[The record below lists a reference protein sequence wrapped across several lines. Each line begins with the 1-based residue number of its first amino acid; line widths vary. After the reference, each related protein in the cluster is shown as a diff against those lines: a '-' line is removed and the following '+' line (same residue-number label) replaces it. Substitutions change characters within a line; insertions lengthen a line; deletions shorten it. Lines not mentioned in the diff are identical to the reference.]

1 VLFFICFHSY
11 PELPT
16 FLADH
21 FFILSSLKAAYQI
34 IGLRESLL
42 EFLPY
47 LPSKLINMFSED
59 EYRLDYFADG
69 GFHREKC
76 SSCGKFFWT
85 RDESRKTC
93 GDPPCDPYTF
103 IGAPVFKREHSLNEM
118 REHYLSYFEAR
129 GHVRIPRYPVV
140 ARWRDDIYLTIASI
154 ADFQP
159 FVTSGQ
165 VPPPANPL
173 TISQPCIRLDDLD
186 SVGRSGRHLTT
197 FEMMAHHVFN
207 TTEKEIYWKD
217 QTVQLCDDLLLGL
230 GMDPIAVTY
239 KENPWAG
246 GGNAGPSVECMVAG
260 LELATLVFM
269 DLKVTK
275 DGPVQIKGE
284 SYSKMDNYIVDTGYG
299 LERFVWAS
307 KGSPTIYDAIFPEM
321 VRKVADL
328 ASIEHNLLDPEYA
341 EIFAQNARL
350 AGMVDLEASSLR
362 DLRAKIATRL
372 GIAPEKLE
380 KIIAPMERVYAVV
393 DHTRC
398 LAFMLGDGI
407 IPSNVKAGYLARL
420 VIRRTLRQ
428 MKDLS
433 IAIPLAELVEMQ
445 ISKLDYPDWKERM
458 ETISRIL
465 AQEEQKYIETL
476 DKGRRLVKKTAQ
488 HFAKLGQPIPLKE
501 MISLYDTH
509 GIPPE
514 IARESAEEI
523 GASVDLPDNF
533 YSMVASS
540 HIRAEQAEASP
551 EQIKGE
557 MTRLLFYEKP
567 FDNSFEAV
575 VQQIIDSSIVLDQTL
590 FYPEG
595 GGQPSDHGRL
605 FKGSQEFRV
614 VDVQKVGDVV
624 LHRMEKSEGIQ
635 PGDRVTGKIDMQ
647 RRLAHARHHT
657 ATHLVHDSAKRVLG
671 KHVWQAGAQKS
682 EDRARLDIS
691 HYKRITDEELK
702 AIEMEANRR
711 VMELTPV
718 DTQFLPRS
726 EAEKLF
732 GFELYQGGVPP
743 GKQIRVVKVGSD
755 IEACAGTH
763 VTNTGMIGAIKIL
776 RTERIQDGVER
787 IEFAAGEAAVRASQ
801 ERDDLLGEASGVLR
815 VPAEQLPKTAER
827 FFEEWK
833 SQQKEIE
840 RLKEDLAKSRL
851 KTLAAEALDMV
862 GLKVV
867 VQKMGNAD
875 IDELLKAA
883 SLLAEQDYVALLGS
897 ETGKLVAAVGK
908 SGLEKGV
915 KAGSIIKA
923 AAKALGGGGGGK
935 PDLAQGGGP
944 NVAKLDEALRA
955 GTEAMRANV

>member
-1 VLFFICFHSY
+1 
-11 PELPT
+11 
-16 FLADH
+16 
-21 FFILSSLKAAYQI
+21 
-34 IGLRESLL
+34 
-42 EFLPY
+42 
-47 LPSKLINMFSED
+47 MFSED
-59 EYRLDYFADG
+59 EYRLDFFMDA
-69 GFHREKC
+69 GFQRKKC
-76 SSCGKFFWT
+76 VKCGKFFWT
-85 RDESRKTC
+85 RDTARKTC

-103 IGAPVFKREHSLNEM
+103 IGAPVFSREHGLDEM

-129 GHVRIPRYPVV
+129 GHTRVARYPVV

-207 TTEKEIYWKD
+207 TREREIYWKD
-217 QTVQLCDDLLLGL
+217 RTVQLCDDLLLGL
-230 GMDPIAVTY
+230 GMDPMAVTY

-269 DLKVTK
+269 DLKATP
-275 DGPVQIKGE
+275 GGAINIKGE
-284 SYSKMDNYIVDTGYG
+284 TYEKMNNYIVDTGYG

-307 KGSPTIYDAIFPEM
+307 KGSPTIYDAIFPDL
-321 VRKVADL
+321 VRRIADL
-328 ASIEHNLLDPEYA
+328 AGVEHNLNDPEYA

-350 AGMVDLEASSLR
+350 AGMVDLDEYSMH
-362 DLRAKIATRL
+362 DLRAKIARSI
-372 GIAPEKLE
+372 GISAEKLE
-380 KIIAPMERVYAVV
+380 KTIEPMEKVYAVV

-398 LAFMLGDGI
+398 LAYMLGDGI

-420 VIRRTLRQ
+420 VIRRTLRL
-428 MKDLS
+428 MKELGL
-433 IAIPLAELVEMQ
+433 AMPLADLVELQ
-445 ISKLDYPDWKERM
+445 ISRLDYTDWQEKM
-458 ETISRIL
+458 PTIQEIL
-465 AQEEQKYIETL
+465 TQEEEKYAETL
-476 DKGRRLVKKTAQ
+476 GKGLRLIKKTAEYY
-488 HFAKLGQPIPLKE
+488 HKKGQAVPLKE

-514 IARESAEEI
+514 IARDSAQEL
-523 GASVDLPDNF
+523 GAAVELPDNF
-533 YSMVASS
+533 YSLVAKT
-540 HIRAEQAEASP
+540 HIKAEQEETP
-551 EQIKGE
+551 KLVIPGKTEL
-557 MTRLLFYEKP
+557 MFYEHP
-567 FDNSFEAV
+567 FDQIFEAEV
-575 VQQIIDSSIVLDQTL
+575 VGVSDGMVILDRTL
-590 FYPEG
+590 LYPEG
-595 GGQPSDHGRL
+595 GGQPADHGTLERAGQI
-605 FKGSQEFRV
+605 FNV
-614 VDVQKVGDVV
+614 VDVQKAGDVV
-624 LHRMEKSEGIQ
+624 LHKAEPAGLQK
-635 PGDRVTGKIDMQ
+635 GDHVKGAIDMH

-657 ATHLVHDSAKRVLG
+657 ATHLVHDSAKRILG
-671 KHVWQAGAQKS
+671 KHIWQAGAQKS

-691 HYKRITDEELK
+691 HYKRITDDELK

-711 VMELTPV
+711 VMEIVPV
-718 DTQFLPRS
+718 ETKFLPRT

-743 GKQIRVVKVGSD
+743 GTQIRVVKVGTD

-763 VTNTGMIGAIKIL
+763 VTNTGMIGTIKIL

-801 ERDDLLGEASGVLR
+801 ARDDILGEAADVLR
-815 VPAEQLPKTAER
+815 VPSEQLPKTASR

-833 SQQKEIE
+833 DQQKEIE
-840 RLKEDLAKSRL
+840 RLKEDLARARL
-851 KTLAAEALDMV
+851 WSLTSEAQNID

-867 VQKMGNAD
+867 VQKMGAAD

-883 SLLAEQDYVALLGS
+883 TLLAEQDYVALLGS

-915 KAGSIIKA
+915 KAGNIIKA
-923 AAKALGGGGGGK
+923 ATKALGGGGGGK
-935 PDLAQGGGP
+935 PELAQGGGP
-944 NVAKLDEALRA
+944 NVEKLNEALRA
-955 GTEAMRANV
+955 GVEAMRAGA

>member
-1 VLFFICFHSY
+1 
-11 PELPT
+11 
-16 FLADH
+16 
-21 FFILSSLKAAYQI
+21 
-34 IGLRESLL
+34 
-42 EFLPY
+42 
-47 LPSKLINMFSED
+47 MFSED
-59 EYRLDYFADG
+59 EYQLDFFVDE
-69 GFHREKC
+69 GFQRKKC
-76 SSCGKFFWT
+76 SKCGKFFWT
-85 RDESRKTC
+85 RDGERKTC

-103 IGAPVFKREHSLNEM
+103 IGSAIFKREHSLDEM
-118 REHYLSYFEAR
+118 REHYLSFFQAR
-129 GHVRIPRYPVV
+129 GHARIKRYPVV

-207 TTEKEIYWKD
+207 TREREFYWKD
-217 QTVQLCDDLLLGL
+217 RTVRLCDELLVGL
-230 GMDPIAVTY
+230 GMDPLSVTY

-246 GGNAGPSVECMVAG
+246 GGNAGPSVEVMVGG

-269 DLKVTK
+269 DLKAVPG
-275 DGPVQIKGE
+275 GPIQIKGE
-284 SYSKMDNYIVDTGYG
+284 SYEKMSNYIVDTGYG

-307 KGSPTIYDAIFPEM
+307 RGSPTIYDAIFPEL

-328 ASIEHNLLDPEYA
+328 AGVEHNLMDPEYA

-350 AGMVDLEASSLR
+350 AGMVDLDEYSMH
-362 DLRAKIATRL
+362 DLRAKIAGSI
-372 GIAPEKLE
+372 GISPEKLE
-380 KIIAPMERVYAVV
+380 KTIEPMERIYAVV

-407 IPSNVKAGYLARL
+407 IPSNVKSGYLARL
-420 VIRRTLRQ
+420 VIRRTLRL
-428 MKDLS
+428 MKELGLS
-433 IAIPLAELVEMQ
+433 LPLAELVRMQ
-445 ISKLDYPDWKERM
+445 IQRLDYSDWEERFVTIKE
-458 ETISRIL
+458 IL
-465 AQEEQKYIETL
+465 DQEEQKYAGTL
-476 DKGRRLVKKTAQ
+476 EKGKRLVKKTAE
-488 HFAKLGQPIPLKE
+488 HFKKLGQPVPLAE

-514 IARESAEEI
+514 IARESAQAI
-523 GASVDLPDNF
+523 GASVELPDNF
-533 YSMVASS
+533 YSLVAKKR
-540 HIRAEQAEASP
+540 IKAEADEGAAKVIIP
-551 EQIKGE
+551 GK
-557 MTRLLFYEKP
+557 TDLLYYEHP
-567 FDNSFEAV
+567 FDQVFQAS
-575 VQQIIDSSIVLDQTL
+575 VLDVTGDGWAILDKTL
-590 FYPEG
+590 LYPEG
-595 GGQPSDHGRL
+595 GGQPADHGTL
-605 FKGSQEFRV
+605 EKAGQVFQV
-614 VDVQKVGDVV
+614 VDVQKSGDVV
-624 LHRMEKSEGIQ
+624 LHRIERPEGLAK
-635 PGDRVTGKIDMQ
+635 GDHVAGRVDMR

-671 KHVWQAGAQKS
+671 RHVWQAGAQKS

-691 HYKRITDEELK
+691 HYKRITDSELK
-702 AIEMEANRR
+702 AIELEANRR
-711 VMELTPV
+711 VMEMEPV
-718 DTQFLPRS
+718 DTQFLPRT

-743 GKQIRVVKVGSD
+743 GKMIRVVQVGTD

-776 RTERIQDGVER
+776 RAERIQDGVER
-787 IEFAAGEAAVRASQ
+787 IEFAAGEAAVRAGQ
-801 ERDDLLGEASGVLR
+801 ERDDLLSGAAEVLR
-815 VPAEQLPKTAER
+815 VPAEQLPKTASR

-833 SQQKEIE
+833 GQQKEIE
-840 RLKEDLAKSRL
+840 RLKEDLAGARL
-851 KTLAAEALDMV
+851 KTLIAEAETMD

-867 VQKMGNAD
+867 VQKMGSAD

-883 SLLAEQDYVALLGS
+883 ALLAEQDCVALLGS

-908 SGLEKGV
+908 SGLARGI

-923 AAKALGGGGGGK
+923 ATKALGGGGGGK

-944 NVAKLDEALRA
+944 NAEKLDEALKA
-955 GTEAMRANV
+955 GREAMRT

>member
-1 VLFFICFHSY
+1 
-11 PELPT
+11 
-16 FLADH
+16 
-21 FFILSSLKAAYQI
+21 
-34 IGLRESLL
+34 
-42 EFLPY
+42 
-47 LPSKLINMFSED
+47 MFSED
-59 EYRLDYFADG
+59 EYRLDFFKDA
-69 GFHREKC
+69 GFQRKKC
-76 SSCGKFFWT
+76 VKCGKFFWT
-85 RDESRKTC
+85 RDTARKTC

-103 IGAPVFKREHSLNEM
+103 IGAPVFSREHGLDEM

-129 GHVRIPRYPVV
+129 GHTRIARYPVV

-207 TTEKEIYWKD
+207 TREREIYWKD
-217 QTVQLCDDLLLGL
+217 RTVQLCDDLLLGL
-230 GMDPIAVTY
+230 GMDPMAVTY

-269 DLKVTK
+269 DLKATP
-275 DGPVQIKGE
+275 GGAINIKGE
-284 SYSKMDNYIVDTGYG
+284 TYEKMNNYIVDTGYG

-307 KGSPTIYDAIFPEM
+307 KGSPTIYDAIFPDL
-321 VRKVADL
+321 VRRIADL
-328 ASIEHNLLDPEYA
+328 AGVEHNLNDPEYA

-350 AGMVDLEASSLR
+350 AGMVDLDEYSMH
-362 DLRAKIATRL
+362 DLRAKIARSI
-372 GIAPEKLE
+372 GISAEKLE
-380 KIIAPMERVYAVV
+380 KTIEPMEKVYAVV

-398 LAFMLGDGI
+398 LAYMLGDGI

-420 VIRRTLRQ
+420 VIRRTLRL
-428 MKDLS
+428 MKELGLK
-433 IAIPLAELVEMQ
+433 APLADLVELQ
-445 ISKLDYPDWKERM
+445 ISRLDYPDWQEKMQTVRE
-458 ETISRIL
+458 IL
-465 AQEEQKYIETL
+465 TQEEGKYAETL
-476 DKGRRLVKKTAQ
+476 EKGQRLIKKTAEYYR
-488 HFAKLGQPIPLKE
+488 KKGQAVPLKE

-514 IARESAEEI
+514 IARDSAQAL
-523 GASVDLPDNF
+523 GAAVELPDNF
-533 YSMVASS
+533 YSLVAKT
-540 HIRAEQAEASP
+540 HIKAEQEETP
-551 EQIKGE
+551 KLVIPGKTEL
-557 MTRLLFYEKP
+557 MFYEHP
-567 FDNSFEAV
+567 FDQIFEAEV
-575 VQQIIDSSIVLDQTL
+575 VDVSDGMVILNRTL
-590 FYPEG
+590 LYPEG
-595 GGQPSDHGRL
+595 GGQPADHGTLERAGQI
-605 FKGSQEFRV
+605 FDV
-614 VDVQKVGDVV
+614 VDVQKAGDVV
-624 LHRMEKSEGIQ
+624 LHKAEP
-635 PGDRVTGKIDMQ
+635 PGLQKGDHVKGKVDMR

-657 ATHLVHDSAKRVLG
+657 ATHLVHDSAKRILG
-671 KHVWQAGAQKS
+671 KHIWQAGAQKS

-691 HYKRITDEELK
+691 HYKRISEDELK

-711 VMELTPV
+711 VMEIVPV
-718 DTQFLPRS
+718 ETRFLPRT

-743 GKQIRVVKVGSD
+743 GKQIRVVKVGTD

-763 VTNTGMIGAIKIL
+763 VTNTGMIGPIKIL
-776 RTERIQDGVER
+776 KTERIQDGVER

-801 ERDDLLGEASGVLR
+801 ARDDILGEAADVLR
-815 VPAEQLPKTAER
+815 VPSEQLPKTASR

-833 SQQKEIE
+833 DQQKEIE
-840 RLKEDLAKSRL
+840 RLKEDLARARL
-851 KTLAAEALDMV
+851 RSLTSEAQNID

-867 VQKMGNAD
+867 VQKMGMAD

-883 SLLAEQDYVALLGS
+883 TLLAEQDYVALLGS

-915 KAGSIIKA
+915 KAGNIIKA

-935 PDLAQGGGP
+935 PELAQGGGP
-944 NVAKLDEALRA
+944 NVEKLNEALRA
-955 GTEAMRANV
+955 GGEAMRAGA

>member
-1 VLFFICFHSY
+1 MDFFV
-11 PELPT
+11 
-16 FLADH
+16 
-21 FFILSSLKAAYQI
+21 
-34 IGLRESLL
+34 
-42 EFLPY
+42 
-47 LPSKLINMFSED
+47 D
-59 EYRLDYFADG
+59 E
-69 GFHREKC
+69 GFQRKKCEK
-76 SSCGKFFWT
+76 CGKFFWT
-85 RDESRKTC
+85 RDGARKSC

-103 IGAPVFKREHSLNEM
+103 IGSPIFEREHSLDEM
-118 REHYLSYFEAR
+118 REHYLGFFQGR
-129 GHVRIPRYPVV
+129 GHTRIKRYPVV

-207 TTEKEIYWKD
+207 TRELEYYWKD
-217 QTVQLCDDLLLGL
+217 RTVQLCDELLLGL
-230 GMDPIAVTY
+230 GCDPLAVTY

-246 GGNAGPSVECMVAG
+246 GGNAGPSVEVMTGG

-269 DLKVTK
+269 DLKAVPSGTIE
-275 DGPVQIKGE
+275 IKGE
-284 SYSKMDNYIVDTGYG
+284 RYEKMNNYIVDTGYG

-307 KGSPTIYDAIFPEM
+307 KGSPTIYDAIFPDL

-328 ASIEHNLLDPEYA
+328 SGVEHNLQDPEYA

-350 AGMVDLEASSLR
+350 AGMVDLDEYSMK
-362 DLRAKIATRL
+362 DLRAKIAASI
-372 GIAPEKLE
+372 GISPEKLE
-380 KIIAPMERVYAVV
+380 KTIEPMERIYAVV

-398 LAFMLGDGI
+398 LAYMLGDGI

-420 VIRRTLRQ
+420 VIRRTLRL
-428 MKDLS
+428 MKELGLDL
-433 IAIPLAELVEMQ
+433 PLADLVRMQ
-445 ISKLDYPDWKERM
+445 ISQLDYSDWVERFVTIKE
-458 ETISRIL
+458 IL
-465 AQEEQKYIETL
+465 DQEEQKYAETL
-476 DKGRRLVKKTAQ
+476 EKGKRLVKKTAESYRKKNQ
-488 HFAKLGQPIPLKE
+488 AIPLQE
-501 MISLYDTH
+501 MISLYDSH

-514 IARESAEEI
+514 IARESAEAL
-523 GASVDLPDNF
+523 GASVELPDNF
-533 YSMVASS
+533 YSLVAKS
-540 HIRAEQAEASP
+540 HIRAEKAEETKIIIP
-551 EQIKGE
+551 GKTEL
-557 MTRLLFYEKP
+557 MFYEHP
-567 FDNSFEAV
+567 FEQFFEA
-575 VQQIIDSSIVLDQTL
+575 QVLDVVDGSVILDRTL
-590 FYPEG
+590 LYPEG
-595 GGQPSDHGRL
+595 GGQPADHGTL
-605 FKGSQEFRV
+605 EKAGQIFQV
-614 VDVQKVGDVV
+614 VDVQKSGDVV
-624 LHRMEKSEGIQ
+624 LHKLEMPGLGK
-635 PGDRVTGKIDMQ
+635 GDRVTGKVDMH

-657 ATHLVHDSAKRVLG
+657 ATHLVHDSAKRILG
-671 KHVWQAGAQKS
+671 KHIWQAGAQKS
-682 EDRARLDIS
+682 EERARLDIS
-691 HYKRITDEELK
+691 HFKRITEEEVK
-702 AIEMEANRR
+702 AIELEANRR
-711 VMELTPV
+711 VMEIAPV
-718 DTQFLPRS
+718 DTQFLPRA

-743 GKQIRVVKVGSD
+743 GTQIRVVRVGSD

-801 ERDDLLGEASGVLR
+801 ERDDLLGEASSVLR

-833 SQQKEIE
+833 GQQKEIE
-840 RLKEDLAKSRL
+840 RLKEDLAEARL
-851 KTLAAEALDMV
+851 KTLTAEAQNID

-867 VQKMGNAD
+867 VQKMGSAD

-883 SLLAEQDYVALLGS
+883 TLLAEQDYVVLLGS
-897 ETGKLVAAVGK
+897 KTGKLVAAVGK
-908 SGLEKGV
+908 SGLEKGI

-944 NVAKLDEALRA
+944 NIEKIDEALRA
-955 GTEAMRANV
+955 GEEAMRVNGRIFNSIKRRGYFTCFIQLLACD